1 MCFSQGVFSNLE
13 LCTQK
18 LLVFP
23 TAPLVLI
30 IALENSQQAVIKF
43 PRETDSTPSF
53 GGIKHYRE
61 SISFLLS
68 LFVEN

>member
-30 IALENSQQAVIKF
+30 FALENSQQSGCNQI
-43 PRETDSTPSF
+43 STRDRLNS
-53 GGIKHYRE
+53 
-61 SISFLLS
+61 
-68 LFVEN
+68 